1 MNQIK
6 AEVVKIEKI
15 ERLHHLTLALNKQKL
30 YMVTLELPTA
40 VEIGTRLTLSFK
52 STNIAISTTFQRGIT
67 IQNQLK
73 AKITAIEHGKIL
85 TSLSL
90 DIEGFNLESIV
101 STNASRRLNLKIGD
115 RPFALI
121 NETQISVVAS
131 L

>member
-73 AKITAIEHGKIL
+73 TKITAIEHGKIL